1 MDVGPVGTG
10 ESKVKGIVLLRGK
23 FIISVV
29 GSNELSSYV
38 SVRILNHPLYFI
50 RFRLHSDIPGTL

>member
-29 GSNELSSYV
+29 GSNELSFYHGQ
-38 SVRILNHPLYFI
+38 RICVTS
-50 RFRLHSDIPGTL
+50 FRNGSRKMA